1 MQERKSIIT
10 RIFEHQRNIIMLKQF
25 IKEYEKDGADT
36 RKMKKEISELER
48 KIEELQM
55 KFEMIY

>member
-1 MQERKSIIT
+1 
-10 RIFEHQRNIIMLKQF
+10 MLKQF